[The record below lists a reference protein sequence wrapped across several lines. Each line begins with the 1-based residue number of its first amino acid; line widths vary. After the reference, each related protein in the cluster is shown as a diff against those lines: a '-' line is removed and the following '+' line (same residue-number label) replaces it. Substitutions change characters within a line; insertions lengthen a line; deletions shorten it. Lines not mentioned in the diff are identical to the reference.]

1 MSVSSEVIEILDY
14 LGDKLGIA
22 IDWTGENIVPYLQTL
37 INKFIKWEIS
47 TSIVW
52 IVIAVLLIIFCL
64 TLMNLKSVR
73 EINIE
78 ACDGMLWI
86 PAGIFIFSFFMI
98 ICTQVF
104 DIVECNV
111 FPEKVLYDYITE
123 ILSQKG

>member
-1 MSVSSEVIEILDY
+1 MSVSSEVIKILDY

-22 IDWTGENIVPYLQTL
+22 IDWTNENIIPYLQTL

-52 IVIAVLLIIFCL
+52 IVIAVFLITFCL
-64 TLMNLKSVR
+64 ILMNLKGIR
-73 EINIE
+73 EINMD

-86 PAGIFIFSFFMI
+86 PAGIFIFGFFVI
-98 ICTQVF
+98 ICAQVF

-111 FPEKVLYDYITE
+111 FPEKVLYDYIKE
-123 ILSQKG
+123 MLSQKG